1 MARAPDERVEKA
13 RKLYQKG
20 KKLSEI
26 AAKLGVP
33 SGTVRRWKST
43 YKWDEMQES
52 ECSESEQKRSDKSE
66 RSDKKA
72 NAQKE
77 EKEKAINEELELI
90 SKNSELTEK
99 QRLFCMYYIRSF
111 NATKSYQKAY
121 QCNYQMAC
129 GHGHELLKNVEI
141 KNEIMRLKQARINRE
156 FLSEHDIFQKYMDI
170 AFSDITD
177 YLQFGTEEIP
187 VIGAFG
193 VLKDK
198 ETGEPITKVVNVVH
212 FKPSAEVDGT
222 IISEVKQGKD
232 GASIKLADRMK
243 ALDWLAAHMDLA
255 TAEQKAKIAQI
266 NAQTERLK
274 QDNEQEEL
282 ADDGFLQALEGN
294 AAADWEGWT
303 DEPSEES

>member
-121 QCNYQMAC
+121 QCSYQMAR

>member
-13 RKLYQKG
+13 RVMYQQG
-20 KKLSEI
+20 
-26 AAKLGVP
+26 AKLINIATALEVP
-33 SGTVRRWKST
+33 EGTIRSWKKR
-43 YKWDEMQES
+43 YDWDNATLQR
-52 ECSESEQKRSDKSE
+52 KRNVAKE
-66 RSDKKA
+66 IENKKDY
-72 NAQKE
+72 QIEDDLSK
-77 EKEKAINEELELI
+77 LE
-90 SKNSELTEK
+90 KNSELTEK

-111 NATKSYQKAY
+111 NATKAYQKAY
-121 QCNYQMAC
+121 QCSYQVAC
-129 GHGHELLKNVEI
+129 GHGHELLKKVEI

-177 YLQFGTEEIP
+177 YLQFGIEEIP

-303 DEPSEES
+303 DEPDKES